1 MASRAV
7 LRWEEQLK
15 TEAGSAVLGAK
26 PERGYRADIDGL
38 RAVAVLMVFAYH
50 LDTFTTGNLGVW
62 GGFIGVDVFFVISGY
77 LISSVILREIDHST
91 FSLAEFYR
99 RRIRRILPALMAMLL
114 ATGIAGCY
122 YMLPSQLYNLA
133 KSLLAATLSV
143 SNFYFLATA
152 GYFSSNVD
160 KPLLHT
166 WSLAVEEQF
175 YIFFPILLL
184 LLKRFFPRRFNA
196 AIISVAA
203 ASFILSVW
211 AVHTSPTLAFYL
223 PATRAWELL
232 LGAMLAL
239 NLFPQA
245 QSAVGRNLLS
255 AVGLLAVLVCG
266 FTYTGSVPFPG
277 AAALVPC
284 LGTAF
289 IIAAGQGGSSIVG
302 RLLSLKP
309 VVFIGL
315 ISYSL
320 YLWHWPIILFQHLS
334 MHQPRNASNHMIK
347 GSVVVVAFVVSTIS
361 WRFIETP
368 FRKGRFMLKAASAFW
383 FAGGSMALLSLFAGA
398 ILVLHGLPSRYTQRE
413 IELASY
419 LGNTAPGQ
427 EGRCSIEP
435 GGTKT
440 AAFDATHC
448 LYLDPA
454 RKNYLLIGDSH
465 AAHLWYGLHDTFPEI
480 NFLEASASG
489 CAPLVQ
495 GKSANGLF
503 DRLNRHLF
511 GDTCRPLMDYMFQDY
526 LVSHRVDRVMLA
538 ARWEEED
545 LPRLEYTV
553 RLLKARGF
561 EVLLFGPIVQY
572 DSDLPWLLVNSLR
585 RADAELP
592 LRHRLTHYQGLDQQ
606 MSALAGEWGVGYVSY
621 FKMLCQA
628 DVCTEYVNRDT
639 PLQSDYGHL
648 TPAGSLLVSARLK
661 ADPSFRMW

>member
-7 LRWEEQLK
+7 LRWEEQTNK
-15 TEAGSAVLGAK
+15 EAGLELAQSK
-26 PERGYRADIDGL
+26 PDRGYRADIDGL

-62 GGFIGVDVFFVISGY
+62 GGFIGVDVFFVISGF
-77 LISSVILREIDHST
+77 LISSVILREIDNST
-91 FSLAEFYR
+91 FSLKEFYC
-99 RRIRRILPALMAMLL
+99 RRIRRILPALVAMLL
-114 ATGIAGCY
+114 ATAIAGCY

-175 YIFFPILLL
+175 YIFFPIFLV
-184 LLKRFFPRRFNA
+184 LLKRFFPRRFKA

-203 ASFILSVW
+203 ASFMLSVW
-211 AVHTSPTLAFYL
+211 AVHTSPTVAFYL

-239 NLFPQA
+239 DLFPRA
-245 QSAVGRNLLS
+245 QSAIVRNLLS

-289 IIAAGQGGSSIVG
+289 IIAAGQAGSSIAG

-309 VVFIGL
+309 IVFIGL

-334 MHQPRNASNHMIK
+334 MSQPRNASNHVIK
-347 GSVVVVAFVVSTIS
+347 GSILIFAFVVATIS

-368 FRKGRFMLKAASAFW
+368 FRKGRVMLKGASAFR
-383 FAGGSMALLSLFAGA
+383 FAGGSMAFLSLFAGA
-398 ILVLHGLPSRYTQRE
+398 ILVLHGLPSRYTPRE

-427 EGRCSIEP
+427 EGKCSIEP
-435 GGTKT
+435 GGTRT
-440 AAFDATHC
+440 AAYDAAHC
-448 LYLDPA
+448 LYRDPS

-465 AAHLWYGLHDTFPEI
+465 AAHLWYGLHDTFPQI

-495 GKSANGLF
+495 GKPANGLF

-511 GDTCRPLMDYMFQDY
+511 GDTCRPLMDYMFKDY
-526 LVSHRVDRVMLA
+526 LATHRVDRVMLA

-545 LPRLEYTV
+545 LPRLESTV
-553 RLLKARGF
+553 RILKARGF
-561 EVLLFGPIVQY
+561 DVLLFGPIVQY

-585 RADAELP
+585 RADPNLP
-592 LRHRLTHYQGLDQQ
+592 LKHRLTHYQGLDQQ
-606 MSALAGEWGVGYVSY
+606 MAALAGKWGIGYVSY
-621 FKMLCQA
+621 FKMLCNG
-628 DVCTEYVNRDT
+628 DVCTEFVNSDT

-648 TPAGSLLVSARLK
+648 TSAGSLLVSERLK
-661 ADPSFRMW
+661 EDATFKMW